1 MLTSDFHMNI
11 YAHMDIHT
19 NTMHLYHTRPEKVC
33 SSKQKMTQEGVG
45 YGAIRASGNGL
56 KNTRRKS

>member
-33 SSKQKMTQEGVG
+33 STQEGVG
-45 YGAIRASGNGL
+45 YGAIRASGYGL
-56 KNTRRKS
+56 KNIRRKS